1 MTQEFYTYQTELIEL
16 GRYLMIENIKM
27 LLYKADE
34 DIFETLDF
42 ENDSIYQE
50 PLLYA
55 YFNDKNNK
63 IQLDQILYGYI
74 ELSKRIGEITITTDM
89 LSQLLLFNEF
99 NHLNTTGVTNYMY

>member
-50 PLLYA
+50 PL
-55 YFNDKNNK
+55 
-63 IQLDQILYGYI
+63 IC
-74 ELSKRIGEITITTDM
+74 
-89 LSQLLLFNEF
+89 LF
-99 NHLNTTGVTNYMY
+99 